1 MDTTGKKR
9 PHPSLGTHF
18 AVLHSLSGLLLL
30 ASESLYARDF
40 YFSPSS
46 LEGGADA
53 SQVTDL
59 SVFSN
64 PKAQLPGQYPTRIH
78 LNTQLVEE
86 RPLRYNNGPDGALQA
101 QLTPLMLRHWGVNV
115 DDFPE
120 MAALPQDQPL
130 PRPIGQ
136 YIPAAQ
142 ADFDFASQTLDLS
155 LPQLAVKQVSAGY
168 IDPSR
173 WDDGIPVLFSDYAF
187 SARDNHGGD
196 TQADNSQYLNLRS
209 GMNLGGWRLRNY
221 STWSNSGAENAWQ
234 TIGTWLQHDIQQIKA
249 QFTAG
254 EDSTRGE
261 VFDSI
266 QYRGVNITSDEEML
280 PIGERGFAPVI
291 RGIAMSNAMVT
302 IKQNG
307 YVIYQSNVAP
317 GAFEITDLYAS
328 TNSGDLEV
336 SVKEADGTEHLFTQ
350 PFSSVALMQR
360 PNHLRFETTAG
371 HYRADS
377 GSDDKEPVFVQGS
390 AIYGVNN
397 RLTVYGGATVAE
409 EYVSGVAG
417 IGVNLGQFG
426 SVSADVTIAQTQ
438 GHDSEKYRGQSWRL
452 LYTSSIEATN
462 THFTLASY
470 RYSTSGYYSFADA
483 NHLNHDNDDDWRD
496 DYNKRN
502 RIQMSISQPFEN
514 GNFYIN
520 GYQQD
525 YWGTNRKERSIT
537 AGSSYQYAAI
547 SYHLNL
553 SWSDT
558 EDDDSDRM
566 VSFGISIPLSRWL
579 PDSWMSYNVSNA
591 KNGATTQNLGL
602 SGTLLEDRSLSYGLQ
617 QSHSNESPQN
627 SSSLYST
634 WRAPFSNLSGG
645 YYTSSDGSRQYSYGA
660 SGAVVIHPHG
670 ITLSQPLGDQFAI
683 VDAEGAAGLQFQNQR
698 GIRTDMWG
706 NAVIPSLT
714 AYQENRIGLDTTL
727 LPDDVDSS
735 DTALTVV
742 PSRNAAVRAHFSAR
756 TGYRM
761 LITLTRPNGK
771 PVPFGAM
778 VNSAD
783 GELNG
788 IVDDN
793 GVLYLS
799 GVSDKSIL
807 QAQWGSAPGERC
819 TASIDFL
826 SISKSHEATPVKMVT
841 TPCRPGGLQ

>member
-1 MDTTGKKR
+1 M
-9 PHPSLGTHF
+9 
-18 AVLHSLSGLLLL
+18 LHSLGGLLLL
-30 ASESLYARDF
+30 VTEPLYARDF
-40 YFSPSS
+40 YFSPNS
-46 LEGGADA
+46 LEGGANT

-59 SVFSN
+59 SIFSN
-64 PKAQLPGQYPTRIH
+64 PKAQMPGKYLSYIR
-78 LNTQLVEE
+78 LNQQPVDETQII
-86 RPLRYNNGPDGALQA
+86 YTSGADGALHA
-101 QLTPLMLRHWGVNV
+101 QLTPLMLRQWGVKV
-115 DDFPE
+115 DDYPE
-120 MAALPQDQPL
+120 MAALPQDQPFSL
-130 PRPIGQ
+130 PIGH
-136 YIPAAQ
+136 YIPSAQ
-142 ADFDFASQTLDLS
+142 ADFDFASQTLKLS
-155 LPQLAVKQVSAGY
+155 LPQRAVRQVSAGY

-187 SARDNHGGD
+187 SVRENHGGD
-196 TQADNSQYLNLRS
+196 TRSDNSQYLNLRS
-209 GMNLGGWRLRNY
+209 GMNLGGWQLRNY
-221 STWSNSGAENAWQ
+221 STWNNTGEENAWQ
-234 TIGTWLQHDIQQIKA
+234 TIGTWLQHDIQQVKA

-254 EDSTRGE
+254 ENSTRGE

-266 QYRGVNITSDEEML
+266 QYRGINIISDEEML

-291 RGIAMSNAMVT
+291 RGVAMSNAQVT
-302 IKQNG
+302 VKQNG

-360 PNHLRFETTAG
+360 PHHLRFETTVG
-371 HYRADS
+371 RYRADS
-377 GSDDKEPVFVQGS
+377 GSDDKEPSFFQGS

-397 RLTVYGGATVAE
+397 RLTIYGGTTLAE
-409 EYVSGVAG
+409 EYLSGVTG
-417 IGVNLGQFG
+417 VGVNLGQFG
-426 SVSADVTIAQTQ
+426 SISADVTMAQAQSLDGET
-438 GHDSEKYRGQSWRL
+438 YRGQSWRL

-483 NHLNHDNDDDWRD
+483 NHLNHEDDNDWRD

-502 RIQMSISQPFEN
+502 RLQMSISQPFEN
-514 GNFYIN
+514 GSFYIN

-525 YWGTNRKERSIT
+525 YWGTHRKERSIT
-537 AGSSYQYAAI
+537 AGSSYQYAGI

-553 SWSDT
+553 SWNDT
-558 EDDDSDRM
+558 QDDDSDRM
-566 VSFGISIPLSRWL
+566 ISFGVSIPLSRWL
-579 PDSWMSYNVSNA
+579 PDSWVSYNISNT
-591 KNGATTQNLGL
+591 KNGATAQNLGL
-602 SGTLLEDRSLSYGLQ
+602 NGTLLEDRSLSYGLQ

-670 ITLSQPLGDQFAI
+670 VTLSQPLGDQFAI
-683 VDAEGAAGLQFQNQR
+683 IDTDGTAGLQFQNQR

-714 AYQENRIGLDTTL
+714 AYQENRIGLDTTQ
-727 LPDDVDSS
+727 LPNDVDSS
-735 DTALTVV
+735 DTALIVV

-761 LITLTRPNGK
+761 LITLTRPEGK
-771 PVPFGAM
+771 AVPFGAM
-778 VNSAD
+778 ASSAD

-799 GVSDKSIL
+799 GVSDKTVL
-807 QAQWGSAPGERC
+807 TVQWGTAPDDRC
-819 TASIDFL
+819 STSIDFISL
-826 SISKSHEATPVKMVT
+826 SDSQQAGPVKMLT
-841 TPCRPGGLQ
+841 ALCRPGGLQ